1 MGIVEYIKKDAL
13 VRITL
18 NRPDAMNAINAELG
32 IALLQALLE
41 AEYDNAVRAVLLTG
55 NGRAFSSGGDVKAM
69 LASAEPKGKFFK
81 ELTVYLNGII
91 NTILMM
97 RKPVIAGI
105 NGAAAGAG
113 VSLALACDLVTAA
126 RSSRFNLAYTKIG
139 LTPDGGATSLLAY
152 HVGPKRA
159 MEYIMLNPDISAE
172 QAMEIGLIN
181 RVFDDS
187 TFLEQT
193 TAFAQTIAGGPTVA
207 FAYTKRTMN
216 HAYPGPLERTLELE
230 REGIAAC
237 GSTEDFK
244 EASKAFAQKRPPVF
258 TGR

>member
-1 MGIVEYIKKDAL
+1 MGIVEYKKKAAL
-13 VRITL
+13 GIITM

-32 IALLQALLE
+32 NALLKSLID
-41 AEYDNAVRAVLLTG
+41 AEYDKEVRAILLTG
-55 NGRAFSSGGDVKAM
+55 TGRAFSSGGDVKAM

-97 RKPVIAGI
+97 RKPVIAGM

-139 LTPDGGATSLLAY
+139 LTPDGGATAMLAH

-159 MEYIMLNPDISAE
+159 MEYIMLNPDITAE
-172 QAMEIGLIN
+172 QALEIGLVN

-187 TFLEQT
+187 TFAEQT
-193 TAFAQTIAGGPTVA
+193 ISFAQALAGGPTVA

-216 HAYPGPLERTLELE
+216 HAYPGPLERILELE

-244 EASKAFAQKRPPVF
+244 EASAAFVEKRTPVF
-258 TGR
+258 KGS